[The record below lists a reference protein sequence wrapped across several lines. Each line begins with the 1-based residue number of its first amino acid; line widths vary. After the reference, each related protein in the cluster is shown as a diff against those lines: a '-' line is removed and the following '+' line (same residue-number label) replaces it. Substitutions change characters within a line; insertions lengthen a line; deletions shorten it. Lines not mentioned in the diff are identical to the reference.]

1 MQYEEL
7 NTATITALVHEFYD
21 AVRAEPELG
30 PVFNAAIGDNWD
42 PHLARMVDF
51 WSTVMMGTKQFQG
64 NVFGTHMQLNGIE
77 PQHFRRWLALFEM
90 TAARLFKPAL
100 ADEFLVVARRIA
112 ASLQYGFF
120 GKVVAQ

>member
-7 NTATITALVHEFYD
+7 NTAAITTLVLEFYD
-21 AVRAEPELG
+21 GVRADPELG
-30 PVFNAAIGDNWD
+30 PVFDAAIGDNWD

-51 WSTVMMGTKQFQG
+51 WSTVMMGTKEFQG
-64 NVFGTHMQLNGIE
+64 NVFGTHMQLSGIE

-90 TAARLFKPAL
+90 TAVRLFKPAL
-100 ADEFLVVARRIA
+100 ADEFLTVARRIA